1 MKFLDATR
9 AYEIWLRGQIDVVEA
24 DLAQKH
30 RKMADSAF
38 TFLRATFY
46 RWVPRWL
53 EACAELA
60 TAPTVLAVG
69 DLHVENFGTWRDSEG
84 RLAWGVNDFDEATVM
99 PYTIDLV
106 RLATSALLARE
117 QQNFRLSDK
126 AICDAILDGYR
137 TQLKTGGAP
146 FVLEEDH
153 GPLRAAALST
163 ERDPLNYWQKLEAL
177 RTVKAVSAM
186 RHLLTA
192 ELPAG
197 TENIR
202 IVHRTSGAGS
212 LGRPRF
218 VALGK
223 LNGANVAREA
233 KAMLPS
239 AYTWSTGGTAT
250 RLRCKELDRRA
261 IRSHDPYMSLSGRWL
276 IRRLGP
282 RCSRIELKMLPED
295 YDERYFLEA
304 MGRETANVH
313 WGTPSAIEAIQA
325 HLRRQKTGWLARAAK
340 TMLKLVLTDWST
352 WRDYSARRW

>member
-1 MKFLDATR
+1 MNFLEATR
-9 AYEIWLRGQIDVVEA
+9 AYESWLRKQVDVVEA
-24 DLAQKH
+24 DLAEKH
-30 RKMADSAF
+30 RKMAASSF

-46 RWVPRWL
+46 RWVSTWI
-53 EACAELA
+53 ESCGDLA
-60 TAPTVLAVG
+60 SAPKVLAVG
-69 DLHVENFGTWRDSEG
+69 DLHVENFGTWRDREG
-84 RLAWGVNDFDEATVM
+84 RLAWGVNDFDEAATM
-99 PYTIDLV
+99 PYSIDLV

-117 QQNFRLSDK
+117 QQNFRMSDK

-137 TQLKTGGAP
+137 SQLKIGGEP
-146 FVLEEDH
+146 FVLEEDF
-153 GPLRAAALST
+153 GPLREAALST
-163 ERDPLNYWQKLEAL
+163 ERDPVKYWDKLTVL
-177 RTVKAVSAM
+177 RTVKTSKAM
-186 RHLLTA
+186 RALLTD

-218 VALGK
+218 VALGT

-239 AYTWSTGGTAT
+239 AYNWAIGAKPAK
-250 RLRCKELDRRA
+250 LRCAELDRRA
-261 IRSHDPYMSLSGRWL
+261 VRSRDPYLSLADTWL

-282 RCSRIELKMLPED
+282 RCSRIDLKMLPKD

-313 WGTPSAIEAIQA
+313 FGSPAAIGRVRA
-325 HLRRQKTGWLARAAK
+325 HLKNLHTGWLARAAK
-340 TMLKLVLTDWST
+340 TMTASVLADWAV
-352 WRDYSARRW
+352 WGRHCGKP